1 MDFSQSNGHKVR
13 LCVIS
18 VYWPGLGVPL
28 DQEAQNA
35 EESAEEVHGK
45 TEFLWTLQKLY
56 TIKSSTP
63 VQY

>member
-1 MDFSQSNGHKVR
+1 MDFSQSNGHKAR

-45 TEFLWTLQKLY
+45 TIFMDITKVVY
-56 TIKSSTP
+56 N
-63 VQY
+63 